1 LVYTRDINYS
11 KIYKKKSVIY
21 ILSFFISAY
30 IIMAVFS
37 ILASAL
43 APLIVDKLSK
53 LEKGGDVKKTGAVIV
68 HKGEY
73 MLPKGVKP
81 TKAQRKAVAKGKAKK
96 SAPKKKKGGKK
107 GKKGK
112 PDFV

>member
-1 LVYTRDINYS
+1 M
-11 KIYKKKSVIY
+11 
-21 ILSFFISAY
+21 FG
-30 IIMAVFS
+30 II
-37 ILASAL
+37 ASAL

-96 SAPKKKKGGKK
+96 TAPKKTAPKKTAPKKTAPKKKRANLKRRV
-107 GKKGK
+107 
-112 PDFV
+112 PPVDFSFR

>member
-1 LVYTRDINYS
+1 MFG
-11 KIYKKKSVIY
+11 VI
-21 ILSFFISAY
+21 
-30 IIMAVFS
+30 
-37 ILASAL
+37 ASAL
-43 APLIVDKLSK
+43 APLIVEQLTK

-96 SAPKKKKGGKK
+96 TAPKKTAPKKKGGKK

>member
-1 LVYTRDINYS
+1 M
-11 KIYKKKSVIY
+11 
-21 ILSFFISAY
+21 FG
-30 IIMAVFS
+30 II
-37 ILASAL
+37 ASAL
-43 APLIVDKLSK
+43 APLIVEQLTK

-96 SAPKKKKGGKK
+96 TAPKKTAPKKKGGKK

-112 PDFV
+112 TDFV

>member
-1 LVYTRDINYS
+1 M
-11 KIYKKKSVIY
+11 
-21 ILSFFISAY
+21 FG
-30 IIMAVFS
+30 

-96 SAPKKKKGGKK
+96 SAPKKSAPKKSAPKKKKGGKK
-107 GKKGK
+107 GNKGK

>member
-1 LVYTRDINYS
+1 VYI
-11 KIYKKKSVIY
+11 KKVRHLYPI
-21 ILSFFISAY
+21 IFFISSY
-30 IIMAVFS
+30 IIMFG
-37 ILASAL
+37 IIASAL

-96 SAPKKKKGGKK
+96 TAPKKTAPKKKGGKK

>member
-1 LVYTRDINYS
+1 M
-11 KIYKKKSVIY
+11 
-21 ILSFFISAY
+21 FG
-30 IIMAVFS
+30 II
-37 ILASAL
+37 ASAL
-43 APLIVDKLSK
+43 APLIVEQLTK

-81 TKAQRKAVAKGKAKK
+81 TKAQRKAVAKGKAMKK
-96 SAPKKKKGGKK
+96 TAPKKKKGGKK

-112 PDFV
+112 TDFV

>member
-1 LVYTRDINYS
+1 M
-11 KIYKKKSVIY
+11 
-21 ILSFFISAY
+21 FG
-30 IIMAVFS
+30 II
-37 ILASAL
+37 ASAL

-53 LEKGGDVKKTGAVIV
+53 LEKGGNVKKTGAVIV

-81 TKAQRKAVAKGKAKK
+81 TKAQRKAVAKGKAMKK
-96 SAPKKKKGGKK
+96 TAPKKKKGGKK

>member
-1 LVYTRDINYS
+1 M
-11 KIYKKKSVIY
+11 
-21 ILSFFISAY
+21 FG
-30 IIMAVFS
+30 II
-37 ILASAL
+37 ASAL

-81 TKAQRKAVAKGKAKK
+81 TKGQRKAVAKGKAKK
-96 SAPKKKKGGKK
+96 TAPKKTAPKKTAPKKKRANLKRRV
-107 GKKGK
+107 
-112 PDFV
+112 PPVNFSFS